1 MKKFVFELEN
11 ILDIR
16 RFQQQQAE
24 IELGK
29 ALAEEKEVQDQ
40 LDRLA
45 QQKVQVSS
53 SMKGSVNF
61 ADIANA
67 NQFYAFVRNRSELLM
82 NELAQLKLVT
92 DEKRNALQ
100 KAMQKTD
107 SLENLKEQQKEEFVA
122 AEKKREMRE
131 IDDIV
136 TTRNSIK

>member
-45 QQKVQVSS
+45 KQKVQVSS
-53 SMKGSVNF
+53 AMKGSVNF

>member
-53 SMKGSVNF
+53 AMKGSVNF

>member
-1 MKKFVFELEN
+1 MKKFVFELED
-11 ILDIR
+11 ILNIR

-29 ALAEEKEVQDQ
+29 ALAEEKKIQDR
-40 LDRLA
+40 LDSLA

-67 NQFYAFVRNRSELLM
+67 NQFYAFVRNQSEVLM
-82 NELAQLKLVT
+82 SELAQLKLVT
-92 DEKRNALQ
+92 EEKRNVLR
-100 KAMQKTD
+100 KAMEKTD
-107 SLENLKEQQKEEFVA
+107 SLENLKEQQKEEFIA
-122 AEKKREMRE
+122 AEKKHEMRE

-136 TTRNSIK
+136 TSRNSLK

>member
-53 SMKGSVNF
+53 AMKGSVNF

-67 NQFYAFVRNRSELLM
+67 NQFYAFVRNQSELLM

>member
-45 QQKVQVSS
+45 KQKVQVSS
-53 SMKGSVNF
+53 AMKGSVNF

-107 SLENLKEQQKEEFVA
+107 SLENLKEQQILLSVA
-122 AEKKREMRE
+122 PLDSQGNLFFA
-131 IDDIV
+131 
-136 TTRNSIK
+136 